1 MILTV
6 KMLPPQHGG
15 AKAPLCTRN
24 EEDWEVANLHGS
36 DPAGLT
42 GCP

>member
-6 KMLPPQHGG
+6 KMPPPQPGG
-15 AKAPLCTRN
+15 AKAPLRTQD
-24 EEDWEVANLHGS
+24 EEDWEEANLHGS